1 MELITKESLRVFGF
15 GHTEIDSKE
24 LVKFIADLLTDVKN
38 FRNAR
43 EAGKIVKGSV
53 PWAKF
58 SKFKSFSHIGEPMTD
73 EIKHWMDDV
82 NVEDFPSN

>member
-43 EAGKIVKGSV
+43 EAGKREIGSDSRPNFKNV
-53 PWAKF
+53 NYFFLPRWAYDWWF
-58 SKFKSFSHIGEPMTD
+58 QTLDGRR
-73 EIKHWMDDV
+73 
-82 NVEDFPSN
+82 

>member
-43 EAGKIVKGSV
+43 EAGKREIGSDSR
-53 PWAKF
+53 PN
-58 SKFKSFSHIGEPMTD
+58 FKNLNYFFYLGEPMTD
-73 EIKHWMDDV
+73 DFKHWMDDV